1 MPKNIK
7 FRKDGIIKLPEKWQ
21 KVVEQNSDTLCNKVL
36 SENEK
41 NVSLIQ
47 NRRNFL
53 ANQIL
58 HISEEREISTRDNQ
72 TVLAYPRLRGFP
84 GYGNFHA
91 NTRIASGKPGQ
102 ISPESFFLLT

>member
-1 MPKNIK
+1 MIETENPGFSFPSFVNIGLAK
-7 FRKDGIIKLPEKWQ
+7 MFILVFHKMLR
-21 KVVEQNSDTLCNKVL
+21 
-36 SENEK
+36 K
-41 NVSLIQ
+41 NV
-47 NRRNFL
+47 NFL

-102 ISPESFFLLT
+102 MSPESFFLLT

>member
-1 MPKNIK
+1 MIETENPGFSFPSFVNIRLAK
-7 FRKDGIIKLPEKWQ
+7 MFILVFHKMLQ
-21 KVVEQNSDTLCNKVL
+21 
-36 SENEK
+36 K
-41 NVSLIQ
+41 NV
-47 NRRNFL
+47 NFL

-102 ISPESFFLLT
+102 MSPESFFLLT